1 MLTKIFTTLTKRF
14 TFKNYSKAMLFTG
27 IAIASCVDTS
37 PLRADP
43 PNPDEWNQISSP
55 GSGVGGVFFVGKD
68 RPTTVIKFVEE
79 SPDRVL
85 FAESILGLVK
95 VPTPQTKTYNASSD
109 EFRSISAKVSELS
122 QNGSDR
128 VKNVYEKTAA
138 QASVVQVQTLIEG
151 AGGSESVQGILSD
164 IVALKGGSK
173 TPIKTTV
180 LMKTPKVNDK
190 LLAVKTL
197 LSALANEEQI
207 KTLGRLSIADA
218 YLGNE
223 DRLQKLTLNL
233 NNLMLNTNAEFVA
246 IDNFADAPDMQN
258 LAWEKAAND
267 LVNGA
272 ERIAEEK
279 TKKEKTVTLPRSE
292 WYSKVLSGYQMGS
305 GFRTAN
311 LEQAMDYDAESD
323 RMASVLKKLTEDLL
337 KDLSGVNTALIPSKG
352 SGAKVAGGIAD
363 IKFSDATW
371 TVTVVTSI
379 SESKK
384 SPDGAHLSTTDFKI
398 QWKKVQA
405 ALKAGMEEAT
415 MLIVAG
421 SGANSEIK
429 ALTKDK
435 FLKGAIGGLLQKLG
449 TPASGEI
456 DAEALILRSK
466 YMYLRSTGKAKT
478 DIKPA
483 DLVPDIGTEK
493 TFTLVLWCQQV
504 SNGPVIT
511 KK

>member
-27 IAIASCVDTS
+27 IAIASCVDVS

-79 SPDRVL
+79 SPGRVL

-95 VPTPQTKTYNASSD
+95 VPTPQTMTYNASSD

-122 QNGSDR
+122 KNGSDR

-197 LSALANEEQI
+197 LSALANEDQI

-223 DRLQKLTLNL
+223 DRMQKSTLNL

-258 LAWEKAAND
+258 LAWELAVYKLTNSGQ
-267 LVNGA
+267 VFGN
-272 ERIAEEK
+272 EK
-279 TKKEKTVTLPRSE
+279 TKIEETVTMPRSV

-305 GFRTAN
+305 GFLTAN
-311 LEQAMDYDAESD
+311 LDLAMDYDAESA
-323 RMASVLKKLTEDLL
+323 RMAGVLKQLTEELL
-337 KDLSGVNTALIPSKG
+337 KNLSGVNTALIPSKNSG
-352 SGAKVAGGIAD
+352 SKVAGGIAD

-371 TVTVVTSI
+371 TVTVVTNI
-379 SESKK
+379 SESNK

-405 ALKAGMEEAT
+405 ALKAGMEDAT
-415 MLIVAG
+415 MLIVAS
-421 SGANSEIK
+421 SGASSEIK

-435 FLKGAIGGLLQKLG
+435 FLKGVIGGLLQKMG
-449 TPASGEI
+449 TPDSGEI
-456 DAEALILRSK
+456 DAEALVLRSR
-466 YMYLRSTGKAKT
+466 YMYLRSSGKAKGE
-478 DIKPA
+478 IKPV
-483 DLVPDIGTEK
+483 DLVPDIGAEK
-493 TFTLVLWCQQV
+493 KVKLVIWCQGTE
-504 SNGPVIT
+504 SGLIAT